1 MYRRCIED
9 PMTAYLDFRLRDVV
23 GTWKSLEGA
32 PHIKIYRDSTRKGD
46 GYYLELAYD
55 HRTRFVRT
63 IRRYGRYIR
72 YFDLY
77 GFVGLAYDAEH
88 DVLQLSA
95 YGDYYRMDSEKSE
108 Y

>member
-9 PMTAYLDFRLRDVV
+9 PMTAHLDFRLCDVV
-23 GTWKSLEGA
+23 GTWESREGA
-32 PHIKIYRDSTRKGD
+32 PRIRIYRDGTRKGD

-55 HRTRFVRT
+55 RKTRFVRS

-77 GFVGLAYDAEH
+77 GFVGLAYDAER

-95 YGDYYRMDSEKSE
+95 YGSYYRTDEQSE

>member
-1 MYRRCIED
+1 MYSRYIGD

-23 GTWKSLEGA
+23 GTWESREGA
-32 PHIKIYRDSTRKGD
+32 PRIRIYRNSSRKGG
-46 GYYLELAYD
+46 GYRLELAYD
-55 HRTRFVRT
+55 RRTRFVLP
-63 IRRYGRYIR
+63 IRKYWGGIR

-77 GFVGLAYDAEH
+77 GFVGLAYDAEC

-95 YGDYYRMDSEKSE
+95 YGSYYRTDEQSE

>member
-9 PMTAYLDFRLRDVV
+9 PITAHFDFRLFDVI
-23 GTWKSLEGA
+23 GTWESREGA
-32 PHIKIYRDSTRKGD
+32 PRIRIYCKNG
-46 GYYLELAYD
+46 GYYLELAYNR
-55 HRTRFVRT
+55 RTRFVRT

-77 GFVGLAYDAEH
+77 GFVGLAYDAER

-95 YGDYYRMDSEKSE
+95 YGNYYRTDEQSE

>member
-9 PMTAYLDFRLRDVV
+9 PITAYLDFRLCDVV
-23 GTWKSLEGA
+23 GTWESREGA
-32 PHIKIYRDSTRKGD
+32 PRIRIYRNSSRKGG
-46 GYYLELAYD
+46 GYRLELAYD
-55 HRTRFVRT
+55 RRTRFVLP
-63 IRRYGRYIR
+63 IRKYWGGIR

-77 GFVGLAYDAEH
+77 GFVGLAYDAER

-95 YGDYYRMDSEKSE
+95 YGNYYRTDEQSE